1 MTTKEL
7 KKHIASCA
15 GGAIAGLLLA
25 WGIFRWEFKE
35 FLFKGVVLLPPPQ
48 VIMLTMLYLGHKE
61 THKEEK

>member
-7 KKHIASCA
+7 EKHIALCA
-15 GGAIAGLLLA
+15 VGAIAGLLLA

-35 FLFKGVVLLPPPQ
+35 FLFKSVVLLTPQ
-48 VIMLTMLYLGHKE
+48 AIMLTMLYLGHKE

>member
-7 KKHIASCA
+7 KKYIALCA
-15 GGAIAGLLLA
+15 GSAVVGLLLA

-35 FLFKGVVLLPPPQ
+35 FLLKSVVLITPQ

>member
-7 KKHIASCA
+7 KKYIAFGAS
-15 GGAIAGLLLA
+15 GAILGLLLA

-35 FLFKGVVLLPPPQ
+35 FLIKGAVLLTPQ
-48 VIMLTMLYLGHKE
+48 IIMITMLYLGHKE

>member
-7 KKHIASCA
+7 KKHIALCA
-15 GGAIAGLLLA
+15 AGAIAGLLLA

-35 FLFKGVVLLPPPQ
+35 FLFKSVVLLTPQ

>member
-35 FLFKGVVLLPPPQ
+35 FLFKSVVLLPPPSYYANY
-48 VIMLTMLYLGHKE
+48 VVSWA
-61 THKEEK
+61 

>member
-7 KKHIASCA
+7 KKYIALSA
-15 GGAIAGLLLA
+15 GGAVVGLLLA

-35 FLFKGVVLLPPPQ
+35 FLLKSVVLIAPQ